1 MIYIKN
7 YQKYLSQKL
16 LCMYICPILK
26 SLIKFLSS
34 PHNVKYLHSM
44 SSILVVI
51 GIKQVAKKSEVIEM
65 IEH

>member
-16 LCMYICPILK
+16 LCMYIYQILK
-26 SLIKFLSS
+26 SLIKFLS
-34 PHNVKYLHSM
+34 HNVKYLHSM